1 MHKKRIAHTNS
12 RLDASGTAILGA
24 ALFLGLTAAVPHARA
39 ANDAQSSAQSTVA
52 PSAATAPER
61 IALDKKFK
69 GKLPITEL
77 TEDEA
82 ILHAMNRLAYG
93 PRPGD
98 VDQIRQTG
106 LEKWIEQQLHPETI
120 EDADLNQRLQR
131 YPSIT
136 MSSKR
141 LLAEFPR
148 PDQNAKQQGLSK
160 EQAKDQYEQQ
170 LKAKQ
175 QEAES
180 QIIVT
185 GNDNLDKAQQQLAK
199 LQGPNR
205 IIAEL
210 SDAGIETRP
219 GFYDLAEMPP
229 FHACARM
236 PNSTSSGSRCCLR
249 MKARSDPGTPPVGG
263 QASRRAISGEER
275 G

>member
-1 MHKKRIAHTNS
+1 MQATKAIRISQRTVRSEAPAVQKKRIAHASN
-12 RLDASGTAILGA
+12 RLDAPGAAILAA
-24 ALFLGLTAAVPHARA
+24 ALAIALCTAVPHARA
-39 ANDAQSSAQSTVA
+39 ANDAVSSAQSTMA
-52 PSAATAPER
+52 PSAAAAPER

-82 ILHAMNRLAYG
+82 IFHAMNRLAYG
-93 PRPGD
+93 PRPDD
-98 VDQIRQTG
+98 VEQIRQMG

-120 EDADLNQRLQR
+120 EDAALNQRLQR

-148 PDQNAKQQGLSK
+148 PDQNANQQGLSK
-160 EQAKDQYEQQ
+160 QQAKDQYQQQ

-210 SDAGIETRP
+210 SMAKVDRAVYSNLHLQAGLED
-219 GFYDLAEMPP
+219 FWL
-229 FHACARM
+229 
-236 PNSTSSGSRCCLR
+236 
-249 MKARSDPGTPPVGG
+249 
-263 QASRRAISGEER
+263 
-275 G
+275 